1 MSNLNSHGTKPW
13 QLLQT
18 LRAKTLGELNVHE
31 RELLLS
37 LSTAFRPGR
46 FKQNLDLELQRML
59 NDTASWHS
67 SPGLIQA
74 PRVSVS
80 RAAPTT
86 LSELSS
92 SPPLSVLG
100 PLAPTAPSTRNLKAP
115 VETVETTTL
124 IANGVPDSSGEFD
137 LLSLLPA
144 GIAVISS
151 LVGIFLVYC
160 SVKWMRGCL
169 RRRRER
175 RAEQDGHSQGGSP
188 RSARSSPRS
197 PRSPRHAG
205 SPRHAP
211 SQDAL
216 TATSSVSTMKVKRM
230 GTASTDLRK
239 GTSSVFDKPK
249 PTEAEVTLAD
259 RQRAGQKS
267 VSAAARTALGGAL
280 ETDGDDGSPRQ
291 KKGGLMG
298 RFRRGKDKGSSPNQ
312 SPRSGSPRSPRSPR

>member
-1 MSNLNSHGTKPW
+1 MCRLC
-13 QLLQT
+13 Q
-18 LRAKTLGELNVHE
+18 
-31 RELLLS
+31 
-37 LSTAFRPGR
+37 
-46 FKQNLDLELQRML
+46 
-59 NDTASWHS
+59 
-67 SPGLIQA
+67 
-74 PRVSVS
+74 
-80 RAAPTT
+80 
-86 LSELSS
+86 
-92 SPPLSVLG
+92 
-100 PLAPTAPSTRNLKAP
+100 AP

-151 LVGIFLVYC
+151 LAGIFLVYC
-160 SVKWMRGCL
+160 SVKWIRGCL

-197 PRSPRHAG
+197 PRSPRHPG

-249 PTEAEVTLAD
+249 RTEAEVTLAD